1 MRTYVLILAT
11 LGLLGGAF
19 AFYCRS
25 QPPVAGSGGTQV
37 HHAEPPP
44 ATRPA
49 SEATSLQRGDAPWVK
64 MIDADG
70 KVASQYRAREYLPRP
85 DGTVHLI
92 SPEADFFVGQHERL
106 HVTGVNGDVVMHSS
120 TSISLSGN
128 SQPSGQPTRGRL
140 NDVTMTL
147 IDESILSQ
155 PVIVLTMT
163 ANNIEFDNDSF
174 LITTGGYTS
183 PDGKS
188 VPPDQVPVQV
198 RGEYEFNGRGL
209 TLRWNDHDDRL
220 ELLEIAHGEDLTIV
234 HPSNRD
240 GPLGG
245 SATRSSP
252 ATAPSADA
260 GAGHPAASA
269 TGTSSPAA
277 PSSGTQALGGG
288 SGPAPAPG
296 TSAAAPGA
304 PVPAGSSAAPG
315 PATKPV
321 RGLKPV
327 YVATF
332 DDGVRVTQG
341 NELLMTGDQLKM
353 HFRQKDQP
361 QTPSTRPADAAGP
374 HVSVPVQQP
383 LAGAGS
389 GGSSS
394 ISPVAASPAAA
405 SPVPATTVASAVESA
420 TAAPTHSGGVGSA
433 IARDVPIVVHWTGRL
448 LIVPEPGNP
457 PRPIGPGD
465 AVMELIGKTSAVYAF
480 HSATEDSPASEVRC
494 TKLTYATSDGS
505 ALVEGSQ
512 KFGQMR
518 IIRQALSA
526 SIEDEPPPPTVIT
539 SDVLD
544 YVASA
549 HTADLTGIG
558 HAIIPMAPN
567 SGEKPALL
575 DAKWSKSA
583 HFDFLARANDEM
595 AIKYADFIGDVKID
609 HPQLKLTAQELTL
622 AFNPMAAGAKST
634 EGSAP
639 ALSEVKATDA
649 KGRVDC
655 QMVDSAGKI
664 QEVKCHSLDL
674 HTARTNEGKVLAR
687 QVDAVGNVDATD
699 GIQRLTCDDRVQM
712 LLRPATA
719 ATRPSQPDGTAGI
732 DTSAVELER
741 MDARGHVIVTSKD
754 GSKTNSD
761 QLLVAMDPD
770 GPNVMMTG
778 DSMPRVTDAKNNTLT
793 GEQIVFRPHQQI
805 AHVVGPGTIHSPG
818 ETAKGAA
825 PDTAARKMDVIFSDG
840 ADLDGTNNQIKL
852 RGHPVVTMPDSDG
865 TMNTATADSIRIDLQ
880 NKPVPATA
888 PVAKVAA
895 PPATRPADDT
905 NLLGNKEP
913 KLITLEGSAQVQ
925 SILADAGGIL
935 RQSVLEAP
943 RILYAVAA
951 TDDIP
956 AHTLV
961 VPSPGKMLVRDHRP
975 PPTTAPA
982 AGTDDSGL
990 GNGRGTTAFKWMRK
1004 LSYNED
1010 SRRAI
1015 MSGDVLVVHQPD
1027 NPAELLVS
1035 MTADEMTAMFL
1046 PSGKKPSATQPSA
1059 TQPTTAPALAGGAG
1073 AMELKSVE
1081 AVGNVRVNRGAE
1093 EITAPR
1099 IYFEPA
1105 SHWMTATGTD
1115 QTPVHVID
1123 AQGAQSIAREVRWN
1137 TLTWDFVIKK
1147 GSGQGRK

>member
-1 MRTYVLILAT
+1 M
-11 LGLLGGAF
+11 
-19 AFYCRS
+19 
-25 QPPVAGSGGTQV
+25 QV

-44 ATRPA
+44 ATEPVTQA
-49 SEATSLQRGDAPWVK
+49 GSLRKGDLPWVK
-64 MIDADG
+64 MINADG
-70 KVASQYRAREYLPRP
+70 KVASQYRAQEYLPRP

-120 TSISLSGN
+120 TSLSLSGN
-128 SQPSGQPTRGRL
+128 AQPSGQPTRGRL
-140 NDVTMTL
+140 NDVMMTL
-147 IDESILSQ
+147 VDESILSQ

-260 GAGHPAASA
+260 GAGHPGTSA
-269 TGTSSPAA
+269 TETSLPAA
-277 PSSGTQALGGG
+277 PSSGTRAPAGG
-288 SGPAPAPG
+288 SGRASATG
-296 TSAAAPGA
+296 DSAAAAGA
-304 PVPAGSSAAPG
+304 PVSSGSSAASG
-315 PATKPV
+315 PTTKPV
-321 RGLKPV
+321 RGPRPI

-361 QTPSTRPADAAGP
+361 ETPSTRPVEAAPP
-374 HVSVPVQQP
+374 HVSVPAQQP
-383 LAGAGS
+383 LATAGS
-389 GGSSS
+389 GAASGGSNN

-405 SPVPATTVASAVESA
+405 SPVPASPVASAAESA
-420 TAAPTHSGGVGSA
+420 TVAPTRSAGVGSA

-448 LIVPEPGNP
+448 LMVPEPGDP

-465 AVMELIGKTSAVYAF
+465 SVMELIGKTSAVYAF

-505 ALVEGSQ
+505 ALLEGSQ

-544 YVASA
+544 YRAGA

-567 SGEKPALL
+567 AGEKPATL

-583 HFDFLARANDEM
+583 HFDFLPRANDEV
-595 AIKYADFIGDVKID
+595 AIKNADFIGDVKID

-639 ALSEVKATDA
+639 PLSEVKATDM

-712 LLRPATA
+712 LLRPATGT
-719 ATRPSQPDGTAGI
+719 TRPAQPDGTVGI

-793 GEQIVFRPHQQI
+793 GEQIVIRPHQQI

-825 PDTAARKMDVIFSDG
+825 PDTAARKMDVIFSEG

-852 RGHPVVTMPDSDG
+852 RGHPVVAMPDSDG

-880 NKPVPATA
+880 NKPVPATLPA
-888 PVAKVAA
+888 GAKAA

-913 KLITLEGSAQVQ
+913 KLITLDGRAQVQ

-935 RQSVLEAP
+935 RQSLLEAP

-982 AGTDDSGL
+982 AGADDSGL
-990 GNGRGTTAFKWMRK
+990 GNGRGTTAFKWARK
-1004 LSYNED
+1004 LTYNED
-1010 SRRAI
+1010 ARRAI

-1027 NPAELLVS
+1027 NPGELLVS
-1035 MTADEMTAMFL
+1035 MTADEMTALFM
-1046 PSGKKPSATQPSA
+1046 PASGKKPGATQPSA

-1081 AVGNVRVNRGAE
+1081 AVGNVAVNRGPQQ
-1093 EITAPR
+1093 ITAPR
-1099 IYFEPA
+1099 IFFEPA
-1105 SHWMTATGTD
+1105 SHWMTATGTA

-1123 AQGAQSIAREVRWN
+1123 AQGAQWIAKEVRWN
-1137 TLTWDFVIKK
+1137 TQTWDFVMKQ
-1147 GSGQGRK
+1147 GSGEGRR